1 MRAPLCQ
8 VLSVVLGTLPV
19 SGLLGSGPIRY
30 RPLSWP
36 SVAALLPVLLM
47 IAMPVVSVYVIMTEG
62 VGELKGIDSP
72 FSVVFNLS
80 AVVVPLLLLFV
91 AQRMK
96 AGAIAE
102 LLRACADLRR
112 GSSGVTERRW
122 LVVVMAGVVVLD
134 AGVLLWCVPRMEA
147 WRLGALISAGIYGQL
162 LRVLVLWQML
172 SALLEIGDRFQEV
185 SRLLEEPAET
195 DAQLWPTSRQQVLH
209 GGTQTAQSR
218 RGSVYTEYSHCLTP
232 DVALFLDGDGLTV
245 TRPVSPDPREQ
256 LSPETPFED
265 STNCLRCC
273 RKRPANPRNASSPP
287 PHQTVKAADSTAL
300 ARIQLLRHRHAATAR
315 LLSLFNEAFGTQL
328 LMLTLFSFGLAVG
341 VVLPEYSYLPVER
354 RVPVT
359 ISQLAIGLLNVSS
372 LCLAGQRVTT
382 AARRP
387 LTLLGL
393 PLAIGGSPSTLQQK
407 PRSEA
412 DRETRL
418 ETQLE
423 TVQATLQV
431 QTAEADV
438 SAAGLFYVN
447 CGTLLSLV
455 AALVTYGV
463 ILQQMA
469 EAEAAQGTAATVLPP
484 RMAGGP
490 HGLGD
495 PDDRSLRRVE
505 VEVLIPKIMRDLARS
520 SKCVEEADTFSRC
533 CNENGLTMVYKC
545 RKENE
550 ALRSCLTRWYED
562 PAFRQECTDIY
573 LDERSAYRATGLK
586 AKLRRKG
593 SDMF

>member
-19 SGLLGSGPIRY
+19 SGLLGGGPIRY

-36 SVAALLPVLLM
+36 SVAALLPLIFMVV
-47 IAMPVVSVYVIMTEG
+47 MPVVSTIAVFTQGFDEF
-62 VGELKGIDSP
+62 KGIDNTVS
-72 FSVVFNLS
+72 SVFKLS
-80 AVVVPLLLLFV
+80 MMVAPMLLMFL

-102 LLRACADLRR
+102 LLRACADLR
-112 GSSGVTERRW
+112 GSSSGVTERRW
-122 LVVVMAGVVVLD
+122 MVVVMAVVVAMD
-134 AGVLLWCVPRMEA
+134 AGILLWCVPRMEA
-147 WRLGALISAGIYGQL
+147 WKLGALVSGGIYGQL

-209 GGTQTAQSR
+209 GGTQTAQGR

-265 STNCLRCC
+265 SASCFRCC

-287 PHQTVKAADSTAL
+287 PRQTVKVIDSTAL
-300 ARIQLLRHRHAATAR
+300 ARIQHLRHRHAATAR

-328 LMLTLFSFGLAVG
+328 LMQILFSFGLSMG
-341 VVLPEYSYLPVER
+341 VVLPEYAYLPVEQ

-393 PLAIGGSPSTLQQK
+393 PLAIGGSPSVLHQK

-412 DRETRL
+412 DRDTRL

-463 ILQQMA
+463 ILQQVSPA
-469 EAEAAQGTAATVLPP
+469 
-484 RMAGGP
+484 AGGP
-490 HGLGD
+490 H
-495 PDDRSLRRVE
+495 
-505 VEVLIPKIMRDLARS
+505 
-520 SKCVEEADTFSRC
+520 
-533 CNENGLTMVYKC
+533 
-545 RKENE
+545 
-550 ALRSCLTRWYED
+550 ALPPT
-562 PAFRQECTDIY
+562 PT
-573 LDERSAYRATGLK
+573 TGTE
-586 AKLRRKG
+586 
-593 SDMF
+593 